1 MKKTLIYIII
11 TAIASTIA
19 ADGKTVR
26 RKLNIFKS
34 SVPETETIVN
44 ETMEFIYDYS
54 YSIDTLDRIED
65 RWEEDQ
71 MLLQIAPN
79 GVSKFSSFK
88 NITVDSLLMS
98 LSSEQIVDAAMDG
111 KLSNGDFMTI
121 FKNYPQG
128 KLTHAEKVCEDWFK
142 YEEELPELDWELSD
156 STITVLGY
164 ECRKATCSFRGR
176 EWTAWYSEDIPVMNG
191 PWKLG
196 GLPGLIMK
204 AYDRNK
210 EYAFECVGINSHA
223 DRPITIYKVPFN
235 NTSRAKFYDARH
247 RYEVNP
253 YAYAEAVSGI
263 HVTVR
268 DEAGNEV
275 MDAYD
280 PIELSFD
287 FIETDWR

>member
-54 YSIDTLDRIED
+54 YSVDTLDRIED
-65 RWEEDQ
+65 RREEDQ

-156 STITVLGY
+156 STIIVLGY

-204 AYDRNK
+204 AYDRNN

-253 YAYAEAVSGI
+253 YAYAETVSGI
-263 HVTVR
+263 HVTVS

>member
-54 YSIDTLDRIED
+54 YSVDTLDRIED
-65 RWEEDQ
+65 RREEDQ

-204 AYDRNK
+204 AYDRNN

-263 HVTVR
+263 HVTVS